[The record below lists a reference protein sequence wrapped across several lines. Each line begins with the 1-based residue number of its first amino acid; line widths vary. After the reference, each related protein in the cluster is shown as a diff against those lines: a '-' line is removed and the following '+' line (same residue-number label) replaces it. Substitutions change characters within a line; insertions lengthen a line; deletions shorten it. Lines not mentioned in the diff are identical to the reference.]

1 MAYKLKTEEAAE
13 VAGEILKWK
22 LPMLMTDHK
31 LVKIKRVASF
41 ALTLCH
47 SMPKA
52 PYCILLKNK
61 KKPHIDVNDLVKIN
75 QFIKS
80 KIKS

>member
-1 MAYKLKTEEAAE
+1 MAYKLKNEEVAE

-31 LVKIKRVASF
+31 LIKIKRVASF
-41 ALTLCH
+41 ALTLCR
-47 SMPKA
+47 STPEE
-52 PYCILLKNK
+52 PYCALPKNK